1 MTAPQPQD
9 QPEPDRTSRGP
20 DPVPGAVPG
29 EPVRPDS
36 GDGTGAAGTEADTGR
51 DAPAGAPVQE
61 ARSAPGGGRAADDG
75 AEPGERNTATG
86 PDGRD
91 GTAPGAGVPGGTAP
105 GTGSPD
111 GGPPAE
117 DVPAEAAPAG
127 APGSRTGS
135 GSGAPR
141 GGEPLD
147 AATRATR
154 SLQGLSTE
162 LTARVPQLLEA
173 MRSIGTGLELHTTLD
188 RICETAAELAQARY
202 AAIGVVDEEGRGLSD
217 FVTHGVSDE
226 TARLIGHR
234 PDGHR
239 GLLGALIHDPAPV
252 VLADLTTDPRSAG
265 FPPNHPPMRTFLG
278 VPIRVQGQI
287 FGNLYLAE
295 KAGGAAFND
304 YDLHMVRVLAT
315 EAGIAIGNARL
326 YDAARQ
332 RERWI
337 DGSVAVT
344 TALLSGGDA
353 EDALAVVAEQARRL
367 ADAAAGVVLLPAE
380 EGGLEIVAVASDE
393 PTTTLGRVIPADSPL
408 TDGLMAGEPVF
419 VTDPATDP
427 RVRDGAM
434 ARYGPSMVLPL
445 QSGGRV
451 LGALATPRARGARQ
465 FTETE
470 RTLATQFA
478 SQAALALIM
487 AEAQRDRERLA
498 VFEDRDRIARDLH
511 DLVIQRLFATGMML
525 ESAQRRSRVPAVQE
539 GVGKAVDE
547 LDVTIQ
553 EIRTAIFALQQGPAE
568 APSGLRTRVLRE
580 INMAAVPLG
589 FKPGHRFLGPV
600 DSLVGELT
608 GKNLIAALREALSN
622 AFRHADASR
631 IEVVVDATVKLPDG
645 ADGVR
650 LTVAD
655 DGVGIPEGGRR
666 SGLRNLARR
675 AESLGGSST
684 CGPGLGENGRGTTV
698 RWEAPL

>member
-1 MTAPQPQD
+1 MTV
-9 QPEPDRTSRGP
+9 PEPKDPSGPREPFDAVTS
-20 DPVPGAVPG
+20 
-29 EPVRPDS
+29 
-36 GDGTGAAGTEADTGR
+36 AA
-51 DAPAGAPVQE
+51 
-61 ARSAPGGGRAADDG
+61 
-75 AEPGERNTATG
+75 
-86 PDGRD
+86 
-91 GTAPGAGVPGGTAP
+91 
-105 GTGSPD
+105 
-111 GGPPAE
+111 
-117 DVPAEAAPAG
+117 
-127 APGSRTGS
+127 
-135 GSGAPR
+135 
-141 GGEPLD
+141 
-147 AATRATR
+147 R
-154 SLQGLSTE
+154 SLQGLSTD

-173 MRSIGTGLELHTTLD
+173 MRSVGTGLELHSTLD
-188 RICETAAELAQARY
+188 RICETAAELAGARY
-202 AAIGVVDEEGRGLSD
+202 AAIGVVDEEGRGLAD
-217 FVTHGVSDE
+217 FVTHGVGEDV
-226 TARLIGHR
+226 ARRIGRR

-239 GLLGALIHDPAPV
+239 GLLGALIHDPAPLR
-252 VLADLTTDPRSAG
+252 LADLTSDPRFAG
-265 FPPNHPPMRTFLG
+265 FPPGHPSMRTFLG
-278 VPIRVQGQI
+278 VPIRVQGEI

-295 KAGGAAFND
+295 KADGAFND

-326 YDAARQ
+326 YEAARQ

-353 EDALAVVAEQARRL
+353 DDALTVVAEQARRL
-367 ADAAAGVVLLPAE
+367 ADSAAGVVMLPAAD
-380 EGGLEIVAVASDE
+380 GGLEIVAVASDL
-393 PTTTLGRVIPADSPL
+393 PVSDLMGMVVPAESPVATRL
-408 TDGLMAGEPVF
+408 LAGEAVF
-419 VTDPATDP
+419 VADAATDA
-427 RVRDGAM
+427 RLVTRSAD
-434 ARYGPSMVLPL
+434 RYGPSMMLPL
-445 QSGGRV
+445 HSGGRV

-465 FTETE
+465 FSEAE

-498 VFEDRDRIARDLH
+498 VYEDRDRIARDLH

-525 ESAQRRSRVPAVQE
+525 EGAQRKSVTPAVQD

-589 FKPGHRFLGPV
+589 FKPGHRFAGPV

-622 AFRHADASR
+622 AFRHARASR
-631 IEVVVDATVKLPDG
+631 IEVVVDATVRLPDG
-645 ADGVR
+645 SGGVR

-655 DGVGIPEGGRR
+655 DGVGIAPGGRR

-675 AESLGGSST
+675 AESLGGSSV
-684 CGPGLGENGRGTTV
+684 CGPGIGEGGQGTTV
-698 RWEAPL
+698 SWEAPL